1 MATLS
6 RSEREAQLKDK
17 AGFIVVIFAVLLALT
32 TYFSTANSSKILT
45 NTIEV
50 NNVYSFYQ
58 SKDIKQRLDR
68 LALENAEDKH
78 QTARAATLK
87 ANIARYESEPE
98 TGEGKKELKTKAQ
111 ALSQERAEARLHS
124 KWYTYTSMLYQLAI
138 VFLTAAILAVNK
150 KLFTGSLIVGSVATL
165 LLTQALWL
173 WIPL

>member
-32 TYFSTANSSKILT
+32 TYFSNANSSKILT

-50 NNVYSFYQ
+50 NNTYSFYQ
-58 SKDIKQRLDR
+58 AKDIKQRLDK

-78 QTARAATLK
+78 QTKRAEELK
-87 ANIARYESEPE
+87 ANIARYTSEPS
-98 TGEGKKELKTKAQ
+98 TGEGKVELAAKAKKLE
-111 ALSQERAEARLHS
+111 AERSEARLHS

-150 KLFTGSLIVGSVATL
+150 KLFTGSLIVGSLATL
-165 LLTQALWL
+165 LLSQAIWL